1 MNKNLLFSVLL
12 FMSCTLS
19 AQEVV
24 KMGKEDVWNA
34 FKQYN
39 PSALQKASL
48 NQQYGDLLYKLS
60 LAYSAPKTEENE
72 VELIALVKNFDNS
85 IILQSIKEEYESAR
99 TLQLVSGADL
109 NALEEKTQKRLLNLV
124 KSIYKNTL
132 EVKEIQ
138 IDRYKQDLKEAKK
151 NKNLSSEQKN
161 TLSQEIEKRIKQ
173 VKKEINVLKKN
184 RKQKLQDS
192 ARVYFVDIKTA
203 YEAKQEKTL
212 QAKPQV
218 KSNPQKTA
226 AQ

>member
-1 MNKNLLFSVLL
+1 M
-12 FMSCTLS
+12 
-19 AQEVV
+19 
-24 KMGKEDVWNA
+24 
-34 FKQYN
+34 
-39 PSALQKASL
+39 QKASL
-48 NQQYGDLLYKLS
+48 NQQYGDLLYKVS

-109 NALEEKTQKRLLNLV
+109 NALEEKTQEKLLKLV
-124 KSIYKNTL
+124 KDIYKNTL
-132 EVKEIQ
+132 DVKEIQ
-138 IDRYKQDLKEAKK
+138 IDRYKQDLKAAKK

-192 ARVYFVDIKTA
+192 TRVYFVDIKTA

>member
-138 IDRYKQDLKEAKK
+138 IDRYKQDLKAVKK
-151 NKNLSSEQKN
+151 NKNISSEQKN
-161 TLSQEIEKRIKQ
+161 TFSQEIEKKVNQ

-184 RKQKLQDS
+184 RKQKIQDS

-218 KSNPQKTA
+218 KANPKKTA